1 MSSPSSTLA
10 DTGHEDDVTEDR
22 FFVEVAPFLFLMTKE
37 DNSEDDDDESQ
48 DPDSPDSFA
57 DSASSDKV
65 PGPEEDTL
73 KPEKTQ
79 VEEVRAVDADT
90 EFLEDI
96 GLTPQAFIAL
106 VDGTDEVQ
114 WSEGEAARD

>member
-10 DTGHEDDVTEDR
+10 DSGHEDDTAEDR

-37 DNSEDDDDESQ
+37 DNSEDDDESQ
-48 DPDSPDSFA
+48 GPDPPDSSA

-65 PGPEEDTL
+65 LGPEEDTL
-73 KPEKTQ
+73 RLDKTQ
-79 VEEVRAVDADT
+79 VEEVRAVAADT

-106 VDGTDEVQ
+106 LDGTEVQ
-114 WSEGEAARD
+114 WSEGEADQD